1 MPSAFHRTTAAQAP
15 TGPFTVID
23 IASIQTARE
32 NLRGQVLKTPF
43 TLSRTLSDI
52 FGAEIWLK
60 FENLQFTAS
69 FKERGALNRML
80 TLSEAERAK
89 GVIAVSAGNH
99 AQGVAYHAQRMGV
112 PAVIV
117 MPRFT
122 PTVKVANTRR
132 FGAEVVLAGDTFDD
146 AKARGYELAQ
156 ERGLIMI
163 HPYDDEAVIA
173 GQGTVGLE
181 MLEDQPQLDTLAVAI
196 GGGGLISGIATA
208 AKALKPGIEIVGVQT
223 ERFPSMYAALKGV
236 TMPQGPYTI
245 AEGIAVKSPGDITRE
260 VAGRLVDRIELV
272 SESDIEHAIVV
283 LLEIEKSVVEG
294 AGAAGLAAAARPG
307 RGQRSLQGQAHRPG
321 AHRRQHRPADA
332 GRADRARH
340 GARRPA
346 GAHPRRPARPAGRAG
361 ARHQAHRRRPGQYH
375 RGPPPARLHLAAGAQ
390 RGSGLRAADPGPRSH
405 PGSDRGAQQRGLRR
419 QQPRPLRPAEPP
431 YLYVRVTVARPLAWP
446 AVTVPVVWM

>member
-1 MPSAFHRTTAAQAP
+1 M
-15 TGPFTVID
+15 ID

-80 TLSEAERAK
+80 TLSDEERRA

-146 AKARGYELAQ
+146 AKAHGYELATQ
-156 ERGLIMI
+156 RGLIMI

-173 GQGTVGLE
+173 GQGTVALE
-181 MLEDQPQLDTLAVAI
+181 MLEDQPQLDMLVIAI

-208 AKALKPGIEIVGVQT
+208 AKALKPGIEIIGVQT
-223 ERFPSMYAALKGV
+223 ERFPAMYAAVKGV
-236 TMPQGPYTI
+236 SMPQGQYTI
-245 AEGIAVKSPGDITRE
+245 AEGIAVKSPGGLTQPI
-260 VAGRLVDRIELV
+260 VSRLVDDIELV
-272 SESDIEHAIVV
+272 SEADIEHAIVV
-283 LLEIEKSVVEG
+283 LLEIEKTVVEG
-294 AGAAGLAAAARPG
+294 AGAAGLAALLRAQEAGSERFKGKRIGLVLTGGNIDPLMLGELIERGMVRAGRLARI
-307 RGQRSLQGQAHRPG
+307 RVDLRDLPG
-321 AHRRQHRPADA
+321 ALAHATKLIADA
-332 GRADRARH
+332 QANITEVHHQRAFTSLPVRNVEVDFVL
-340 GARRPA
+340 
-346 GAHPRRPARPAGRAG
+346 
-361 ARHQAHRRRPGQYH
+361 QT
-375 RGPPPARLHLAAGAQ
+375 RGPEHIQEVIDILNAAGF
-390 RGSGLRAADPGPRSH
+390 AASNHDH
-405 PGSDRGAQQRGLRR
+405 
-419 QQPRPLRPAEPP
+419 
-431 YLYVRVTVARPLAWP
+431 
-446 AVTVPVVWM
+446 